1 MQTDSPIPMN
11 IPSFQPRRSGKRN
24 AFIISLILMLTVTA
38 LSLNEIYF
46 PHAQSQV
53 TRTIEIPQGF
63 GSRMIGDKLKTEG
76 FIRSKWAFVTY
87 VSLRG
92 EASSLKPGTYEF
104 TNAAIPQIATE
115 LIKGITQEIVIT
127 LPEGSSANDLAD
139 ILTKQGLSAGNTF
152 AQFATGL
159 DAKTFASIYPF
170 LSRSSY
176 LSGLEGYLFPDTYH
190 VFKKADQNQIANIF
204 LKNFDKKVTPEMRDD
219 ITRSGKTL
227 HDIIIMASLIEKEVV
242 SDQDRA
248 KVSGILWNRL
258 RISMPLQVDATVHYI
273 KKQNSSAP
281 SSNGKISLADLKLN
295 SPYNTYKYRGLPAGP
310 IGNPGL
316 SAILAAIHPTPSAY
330 LYYLSTPD
338 GKTIYSKT
346 LTEHNTAKQKYLT
359 K

>member
-1 MQTDSPIPMN
+1 MQTDSPIPMD
-11 IPSFQPRRSGKRN
+11 IPSFQARRSWKCH
-24 AFIISLILMLTVTA
+24 IIVISTILLVSITA
-38 LSLNEIYF
+38 LSFNEIF
-46 PHAQSQV
+46 FSHAQFAD

-63 GSRMIGDKLKTEG
+63 GSRMIADKLKAEG
-76 FIRSKWAFVTY
+76 FVRSKWAFVTY

-104 TNAAIPQIATE
+104 TDAAIPEIAAE
-115 LIKGITQEIVIT
+115 LIKGTTKEIVIT
-127 LPEGSSANDLAD
+127 LPEGSNANDLAD

-159 DAKTFASIYPF
+159 DTKTFASIYPF
-170 LSRSSY
+170 LSRSAFT
-176 LSGLEGYLFPDTYH
+176 SGLEGYLFPDTYH
-190 VFKKADQNQIANIF
+190 VYKDANQNQIADIF
-204 LKNFDKKVTPEMRDD
+204 LQNFDKKVTPDMRSTIAD
-219 ITRSGKTL
+219 SGKTL

-248 KVSGILWNRL
+248 VVSGILWNRL
-258 RISMPLQVDATVHYI
+258 RINMPLQVDATINYI
-273 KKQNSSAP
+273 KKQNGHTP

-316 SAILAAIHPTPSAY
+316 SAIQAAIHPTPSGY
-330 LYYLSTPD
+330 LYYLSTPE

-346 LTEHNTAKQKYLT
+346 LTEHNTAKFKYL